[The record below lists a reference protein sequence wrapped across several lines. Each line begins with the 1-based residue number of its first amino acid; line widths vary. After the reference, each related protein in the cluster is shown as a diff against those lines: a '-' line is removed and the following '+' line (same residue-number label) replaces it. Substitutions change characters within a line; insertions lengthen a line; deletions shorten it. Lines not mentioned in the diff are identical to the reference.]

1 MAAKKKIA
9 KKIVKKIAK
18 KTAVKKVVKKQVVR
32 STTSAAQR
40 VGEEVS
46 VAPAMVTASE
56 MVGAGKD
63 VLYRVVA
70 SGSKTSIVQAKAN
83 VNAVLGAIVSIL
95 LAQGKGAMPKLSL
108 SEFGTFSAKRVP
120 TRQGRNPQ
128 TGKTITCPPTARI
141 MFKASSVVKDKIVTA
156 LWAGKSRAVPIATPE
171 AKTVHISMP
180 KAPVHKAKG

>member
-1 MAAKKKIA
+1 MAAKKKIVKKIA
-9 KKIVKKIAK
+9 KKIVKKVAK
-18 KTAVKKVVKKQVVR
+18 KTAVTKAVKKQVAK

-46 VAPAMVTASE
+46 AAPTMVTASE

-95 LAQGKGAMPKLSL
+95 LAQGKGAMP
-108 SEFGTFSAKRVP
+108 
-120 TRQGRNPQ
+120 
-128 TGKTITCPPTARI
+128 
-141 MFKASSVVKDKIVTA
+141 
-156 LWAGKSRAVPIATPE
+156 
-171 AKTVHISMP
+171 
-180 KAPVHKAKG
+180 